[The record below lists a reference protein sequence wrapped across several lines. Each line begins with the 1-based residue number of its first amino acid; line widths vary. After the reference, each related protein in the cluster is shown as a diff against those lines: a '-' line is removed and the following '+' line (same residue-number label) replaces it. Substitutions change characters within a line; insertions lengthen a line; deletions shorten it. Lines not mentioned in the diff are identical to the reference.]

1 MEVQNMNINKYGLK
15 FDNDRIGQLVKEE
28 TYAYDM
34 GRCVI
39 DSPEKAAELIEFVFD
54 GSNLTQEVFWLITLN
69 SARRVSGIFEV
80 SVGTLMC
87 SLVHP
92 REVFSR
98 AILAGAA
105 SIIIAHN
112 HPSGTLDISENDREV
127 TRRIRQAGE
136 IIGIRLDDHVVIADG
151 GFVSAY

>member
-1 MEVQNMNINKYGLK
+1 MNINKYGLK

-28 TYAYDM
+28 AYAYEM
-34 GRCVI
+34 NSCVI
-39 DSPEKAAELIEFVFD
+39 DSPEKAAELIEFIFD
-54 GSNLTQEVFWLITLN
+54 GSNLTQEAFWLIALN
-69 SARRVSGIFEV
+69 GSRKVSGVFTV
-80 SVGTLMC
+80 TVGTLMS

-112 HPSGTLDISENDREV
+112 HPSGSLDVSSQDREV
-127 TRRIRQAGE
+127 TKRIKQAGD
-136 IIGIRLDDHVVIADG
+136 IIGIHLDDHIIIADG
-151 GFVSAY
+151 DFVSAY

>member
-1 MEVQNMNINKYGLK
+1 MNINKYNLK

-28 TYAYDM
+28 TYAYEMDS
-34 GRCVI
+34 CVI
-39 DSPEKAAELIEFVFD
+39 DSPETAAELIEFVFD
-54 GSNLTQEVFWLITLN
+54 GSNLTQEAFWLIALN
-69 SARRVSGIFEV
+69 GARKVAGVFTV
-80 SVGTLMC
+80 SVGTLMS

-112 HPSGTLDISENDREV
+112 HPSGTLAISESDREV
-127 TRRIRQAGE
+127 TRRIRQAGD
-136 IIGIRLDDHVVIADG
+136 IIGIRLDDHVIVADG
-151 GFVSAY
+151 SFVSAY

>member
-1 MEVQNMNINKYGLK
+1 MNTINKYGLK
-15 FDNDRIGQLVKEE
+15 FDNNRIGQLVKED

-34 GRCVI
+34 GSCII
-39 DSPEKAAELIEFVFD
+39 DSAEKAAELIELVFD
-54 GSNLTQEVFWLITLN
+54 GSNLPEERFFLIALN
-69 SARRVSGIFEV
+69 SARKVSGIFEV
-80 SVGTLMC
+80 SHGTLMC

-92 REVFSR
+92 REIFTR

-112 HPSGTLDISENDREV
+112 HPSGALDISENDREV
-127 TRRIRQAGE
+127 SRRIRKAGD

-151 GFVSAY
+151 EFVSAY

>member
-1 MEVQNMNINKYGLK
+1 MNINKYGLK
-15 FDNDRIGQLVKEE
+15 FNNDRIGQLVKEE

-34 GRCVI
+34 DSCMI

-54 GSNLTQEVFWLITLN
+54 GSNLTQEAFWLIALN
-69 SARRVSGIFEV
+69 GARRVAGVFTV
-80 SVGTLMC
+80 TVGTLMS

-112 HPSGTLDISENDREV
+112 HPSGSLDISEQDREA
-127 TRRIRQAGE
+127 TKRIRQAGE
-136 IIGIRLDDHVVIADG
+136 LLGIRLDDHIIVAAGD
-151 GFVSAY
+151 FVSAC

>member
-1 MEVQNMNINKYGLK
+1 MNINKYGLK
-15 FDNDRIGQLVKEE
+15 FDTDRIGQLVKEE

-34 GRCVI
+34 SSCII
-39 DSPEKAAELIEFVFD
+39 DSPEKAAEIIEFIFD
-54 GSNLTQEVFWLITLN
+54 GSNLTQEAFWLIALN
-69 SARRVSGIFEV
+69 GARRVAGVFTV
-80 SVGTLMC
+80 SVGTLMS

-92 REVFSR
+92 REIFSR

-112 HPSGTLDISENDREV
+112 HPSGSLDISGQDREV
-127 TRRIRQAGE
+127 TKRIKQAGE
-136 IIGIRLDDHVVIADG
+136 ILGIRLDDHIIVADG